1 MSLFEDMGK
10 HTSVRQ
16 GDSCTDKVLYL
27 TFDDGPGKN
36 TARILET
43 LEKYNAKASFFFI
56 GRKGFAHVT
65 DILAAGHTLGMHGYT
80 HDKNVC
86 YGDDQIFLRELAQF
100 RQELAEH
107 TDYVPRVIR
116 FPFGSI
122 NRINK
127 EDPDVMKRLCKGVEQ
142 AGYRYF
148 DFDVVARDT
157 FDNKTPEAVF
167 NAVISGILAA
177 DQKHTM
183 IVLHEPLDHSA
194 DAVERILIWGILNG
208 YTFLPITDDTP
219 DCVLDAEKKKRIF
232 GK

>member
-1 MSLFEDMGK
+1 MSLFEQMGK

-16 GDSCTDKVLYL
+16 GDTCTDKLLYL

-36 TARILET
+36 TGRILET

-56 GRKGFAHVT
+56 GRKGFSYVSE
-65 DILAAGHTLGMHGYT
+65 ILAAGHTLGMHGYT
-80 HDKNVC
+80 HNKDVC
-86 YGDDQIFLRELAQF
+86 YGDDQIFLQELEQFREELAQ
-100 RQELAEH
+100 H

-116 FPFGSI
+116 FPFGSA
-122 NRINK
+122 NKINK
-127 EDPDVMKRLCKGVEQ
+127 EDPDVMKRLCKRVQE

-167 NAVISGILAA
+167 NAVISGIVATE
-177 DQKHTM
+177 QKHTV